1 MSLIW
6 ECCKNQSD
14 NEKNV
19 LANTLPPGY
28 DCKVTFYQLNEILE
42 NEVESQFKA
51 LVKVKLGDCSV
62 DSVNSFLEDFYS
74 NTNTTFNKLNADV
87 EKVPDDDGK
96 FAPTHRVIYSGTR
109 KCQHRVRKKP
119 SPTTNA
125 TRKDCVKEKNTN
137 CNSRIRFSLKNHDHQ
152 ENCSE
157 YALEFE
163 IDNTHNHVI
172 KAADAMRFHPVAPD
186 TKKKYLELFLEGL
199 TAMECYHRYR
209 STLTEDSLN
218 I

>member
-1 MSLIW
+1 M
-6 ECCKNQSD
+6 
-14 NEKNV
+14 
-19 LANTLPPGY
+19 
-28 DCKVTFYQLNEILE
+28 
-42 NEVESQFKA
+42 
-51 LVKVKLGDCSV
+51 
-62 DSVNSFLEDFYS
+62 
-74 NTNTTFNKLNADV
+74 
-87 EKVPDDDGK
+87 
-96 FAPTHRVIYSGTR
+96 
-109 KCQHRVRKKP
+109 
-119 SPTTNA
+119 
-125 TRKDCVKEKNTN
+125 
-137 CNSRIRFSLKNHDHQ
+137 KNHDHQ

>member
-96 FAPTHRVIYSGTR
+96 FAPMHRVIYSGTR

-125 TRKDCVKEKNTN
+125 TRKDCVKDKNTKG
-137 CNSRIRFSLKNHDHQ
+137 RIQKKLTTDLVNMVLSPFTPLPPMGLVNKIIVKIGDLFNPPISCQDR
-152 ENCSE
+152 E
-157 YALEFE
+157 Y
-163 IDNTHNHVI
+163 
-172 KAADAMRFHPVAPD
+172 
-186 TKKKYLELFLEGL
+186 
-199 TAMECYHRYR
+199 
-209 STLTEDSLN
+209 
-218 I
+218 